1 VGANR
6 AALAAA
12 SLAAEEGM
20 MRDELPLL
28 TFRDAATFDSWLTDQ
43 PEDAGGA
50 WLRFAKKGAPEQT
63 ISKCPTRSTAPSLMV
78 G

>member
-12 SLAAEEGM
+12 SPAAEEGM

-50 WLRFAKKGAPEQT
+50 WLRFAKKGAQT
-63 ISKCPTRSTAPSLMV
+63 ISKSDAIDCALLMV